1 MLGLKKNNF
10 LCEHNRPCTPKLG
23 MLYGNLGKQRRAE
36 NSPPHKTY
44 NKDKKRKN
52 YGKK

>member
-1 MLGLKKNNF
+1 MEIWGSRGGLK
-10 LCEHNRPCTPKLG
+10 TP
-23 MLYGNLGKQRRAE
+23 
-36 NSPPHKTY
+36 PPHKTY